1 MNLYLKSISSCFFRD
16 VFEIQKHLSH
26 GMSLESRVFSSACS
40 SIHARACARVNACVQ
55 YHGCDHDGHVHVHA
69 HDRDEHGYDYALD
82 DAHVHGYIFSFI
94 F

>member
-1 MNLYLKSISSCFFRD
+1 MNLYLKSILSCFFRD

-40 SIHARACARVNACVQ
+40 SIHARACACARVQ
-55 YHGCDHDGHVHVHA
+55 YHGCDHDGHVHVH
-69 HDRDEHGYDYALD
+69 DRDEHGYDHALD